1 MWYSFLTKP
10 TSTNWRPHRS
20 STTNRFN
27 YAITTI
33 MMDQCSP
40 RFISNTHDIIDDIP
54 NTSNIPIDVH
64 GLHMVYSLCHRWLFA
79 FIGKK
84 AMPLA
89 DIFLLFCCYWCRSL
103 MPNTMCGG
111 TMHTETTRMKQIS
124 YCYFINGSAFFW
136 YFVYIDDHRPWREMA
151 SLLCLFFDTNTAK
164 AVASTQLGL
173 YEWITK
179 HVYFRLWLNCAQC
192 HYYIT
197 IPPEWEWAAC
207 KNKKTNKHQIP
218 AEL

>member
-1 MWYSFLTKP
+1 MPSRRLWWINVVLDLLATPTTSLTTYQIP
-10 TSTNWRPHRS
+10 AIFRLMCMACIWFIH
-20 STTNRFN
+20 
-27 YAITTI
+27 YAT
-33 MMDQCSP
+33 
-40 RFISNTHDIIDDIP
+40 DDY
-54 NTSNIPIDVH
+54 
-64 GLHMVYSLCHRWLFA
+64 LHSLARRRCRWLTF
-79 FIGKK
+79 F
-84 AMPLA
+84 
-89 DIFLLFCCYWCRSL
+89 FLFCCYWCRSL